1 MGTGRNVPVPVPT
14 IAVVDD
20 FAEKSVVVGAMGDGG
35 AKDLD
40 DLPDPGDLPGSGSS
54 GPFLLRGDLSGDL
67 PAGDTEVVKPFFSF
81 FFGSLL
87 AAGDTEVVKP
97 FFSLF
102 FGSLLE
108 DCSSRRLSRR
118 LRRDGDVVTLVLP
131 RDLEGVT
138 SAESFGLCPPSSSS
152 RSRLARPDPL
162 LRLSRSLS
170 RSLLRLLLL
179 PLAPLPPLL
188 LLAPLPPLPLST
200 EERLRFRGCS
210 SSST

>member
-67 PAGDTEVVKPFFSF
+67 P
-81 FFGSLL
+81 
-87 AAGDTEVVKP
+87 AGDTEVVKP